1 MKFIPFILSL
11 LISFSPSLIKAQ
23 DSHAG
28 DVALYHYMIHLS
40 EEFQS
45 ELMTLDDFV
54 DDVKDAAEGKPFFL
68 DYILEPYYLDLQ
80 ESLEKDTDL
89 SLLPYES
96 FTYQNPNH
104 RMTRK
109 KAIRAVKSDYY
120 ARMDMFIRPAAFSSS
135 TTQTN
140 LGVWQKEKKKIKPVV
155 VIKLVLFDESGEK
168 VEEFKSKVKSDE
180 KVVLSKQAMA
190 GWFRINEHK
199 GAELD
204 DEHNLN
210 ILDEVV
216 YEAIDDLIKQ
226 IQRSNL

>member
-1 MKFIPFILSL
+1 MKVIPFIFSL
-11 LISFSPSLIKAQ
+11 LLILSPSLIKAQ
-23 DSHAG
+23 DAHGG

-40 EEFQS
+40 DDFQS

-54 DDVKDAAEGKPFFL
+54 DDVRDVIEGRPFFL

-96 FTYQNPNH
+96 FAYENPNR
-104 RMTRK
+104 RMTKK

-120 ARMDMFIRPAAFSSS
+120 ARMDMFIRAAGFSSS

-140 LGVWQKEKKKIKPVV
+140 LGVWQKEKKKIRPVV
-155 VIKLVLFDESGEK
+155 VIKLVLFDESGDK

-180 KVVLSKQAMA
+180 KVVMSKQAMA

-199 GAELD
+199 GSDLD

-216 YEAIDDLIKQ
+216 YEAIDDLINQVKK
-226 IQRSNL
+226 SKL